1 MYGIIRKVSK
11 LIKGRIVFLR
21 RNHHGGIRISKIEK
35 VLDERVRPNLAQHGG
50 DIEIEKLED
59 GVLHVRMHGQ
69 CSGCPSAELTLEN
82 LVNTELKEAFPELKD
97 VVLVTGVSDDLIAQA
112 RQIMRQR
119 KEAKK

>member
-1 MYGIIRKVSK
+1 MGELEI
-11 LIKGRIVFLR
+11 G
-21 RNHHGGIRISKIEK
+21 KIEE
-35 VLDERVRPNLAQHGG
+35 VLEKKVRPNLAQHGG
-50 DIEIEKLED
+50 DIEIEKLEN

-119 KEAKK
+119 KEAKNRDFLQADCMRKRGK

>member
-1 MYGIIRKVSK
+1 MGE
-11 LIKGRIVFLR
+11 LE
-21 RNHHGGIRISKIEK
+21 ISKIEK

-119 KEAKK
+119 KKQKNRDFLQADCMRKR